1 MGKAIQHNIKCYI
14 FLETE
19 MVIKNIISKFYKAG
33 LKEKQDYTQDILV
46 ETNTL
51 LLCSNYSSKNPDCS
65 NCHFISRKYL
75 QDYGYLSEVR

>member
-1 MGKAIQHNIKCYI
+1 MGKAIQHNIKCHI

-19 MVIKNIISKFYKAG
+19 TVIKNIISKFYKAG
-33 LKEKQDYTQDILV
+33 LKERQDYTQDILV

-65 NCHFISRKYL
+65 NCHSISRKYL

>member
-1 MGKAIQHNIKCYI
+1 MGKAIQHNIKCSV

-19 MVIKNIISKFYKAG
+19 AVIKNIISKFYKAG
-33 LKEKQDYTQDILV
+33 LKERQDYTQDILV

-65 NCHFISRKYL
+65 NCHSVSRKYL
-75 QDYGYLSEVR
+75 QDYGYLSKAE

>member
-19 MVIKNIISKFYKAG
+19 TVIKNIISKFYKAS
-33 LKEKQDYTQDILV
+33 LKERQDYTQDILV

-65 NCHFISRKYL
+65 NCHSISRKYL
-75 QDYGYLSEVR
+75 QDYGYLSEAR